1 MARQP
6 KHLEQLNRLA
16 VYIGKDN
23 QRAVLFSDIDDAEQD
38 RYADAVYQLS
48 IAEINY
54 QRAGAGVELLLTFAF
69 DPFAGKLV
77 QVVACINDSRSAD
90 AVRAN
95 V

>member
-23 QRAVLFSDIDDAEQD
+23 QRSVLFSDIDDAEQD

-54 QRAGAGVELLLTFAF
+54 QRAGSGVELLFTLAF

-77 QVVACINDSRSAD
+77 QVVACINDSRGAD
-90 AVRAN
+90 AVRTN